1 MFQMKKHFYF
11 LVALAILTSSCVS
24 NSYYY
29 QVYKVSS
36 EDKRISQDN
45 SKYIVYEDDNC
56 KLLYNLWGNGGN
68 VGFTFYNKT
77 NDIIFIDLSESF
89 FVKNRS
95 AYDYYRNRTFSESEY
110 AERMTTGSSQIA
122 NAAIATSQYLLTGNA
137 SSNKLTVRNTN
148 AKSESVSYHEK
159 PIICVPPMTHK
170 TIHEYTFMP
179 PLYGDCD
186 FIKKSNVPKEG
197 RHKSFAKES
206 SPYVFAN
213 VISYKVGNKE
223 AKAIRI
229 NNEFYV
235 SGITVYKE
243 SSVIESFYEKN
254 CDGMVR
260 WRRMFK
266 SNIPAADRFYINF

>member
-11 LVALAILTSSCVS
+11 LVAAAILTSSCIS
-24 NSYYY
+24 NSYY

-45 SKYIVYEDDNC
+45 SKYIVYEDDYC
-56 KLLYNLWGNGGN
+56 KILYNLWGNGGN
-68 VGFTFYNKT
+68 VGFMFYNKT

-89 FVKNRS
+89 FVKNYS
-95 AYDYYRNRTFSESEY
+95 AYDYYRNRTFAEREY
-110 AERMTTGSSQIA
+110 AEQTSTGSSQIA

-137 SSNKLTVRNTN
+137 SSNKLTVQNTR
-148 AKSESVSYHEK
+148 AKSQAVSYHEK

-179 PLYGDCD
+179 TLYGDCD

-197 RHKSFAKES
+197 RHKSFSKGS

-223 AKAIRI
+223 AKTIRI

-235 SGITVYKE
+235 SDITVYKK
-243 SSVIESFYEKN
+243 SSIIDYYDNKH
-254 CDGMVR
+254 CDGTVR
-260 WRRMFK
+260 RRIIFR
-266 SNIPAADRFYINF
+266 SDIPAADKFYINF

>member
-11 LVALAILTSSCVS
+11 LVAAAILTSSCIS
-24 NSYYY
+24 NSYY

-56 KLLYNLWGNGGN
+56 KILYNLWGNGGN
-68 VGFTFYNKT
+68 VGFMFYNKT

-89 FVKNRS
+89 FVKNYS
-95 AYDYYRNRTFSESEY
+95 AYDYYRNRTF
-110 AERMTTGSSQIA
+110 AERENAEQTSTGSSQIT

-137 SSNKLTVRNTN
+137 SSNKLTVQNTR
-148 AKSESVSYHEK
+148 AKSQSVSYHEK

-179 PLYGDCD
+179 TLYGDCD
-186 FIKKSNVPKEG
+186 FLKKSNVPKEG
-197 RHKSFAKES
+197 RHKSFSKGS
-206 SPYVFAN
+206 SPYVLAN

-223 AKAIRI
+223 AKTIRI

-235 SGITVYKE
+235 SEITVYKK
-243 SSVIESFYEKN
+243 SSIIDYYDNKH
-254 CDGMVR
+254 CDGTVR
-260 WRRMFK
+260 RRIIFR
-266 SNIPAADRFYINF
+266 SDIPAADKFYINF

>member
-1 MFQMKKHFYF
+1 MKKHLYF
-11 LVALAILTSSCVS
+11 LVATAILTSSCVS

-186 FIKKSNVPKEG
+186 FIKKSNVPKD
-197 RHKSFAKES
+197 
-206 SPYVFAN
+206 
-213 VISYKVGNKE
+213 